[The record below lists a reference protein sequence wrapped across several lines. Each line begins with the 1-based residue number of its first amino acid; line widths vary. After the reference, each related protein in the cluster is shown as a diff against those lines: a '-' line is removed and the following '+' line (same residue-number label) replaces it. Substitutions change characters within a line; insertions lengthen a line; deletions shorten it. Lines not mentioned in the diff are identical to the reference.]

1 MLTFPLPIRRLALFA
16 AAAMVAAAQQPAVLD
31 VMAQELNRNFS
42 VLKEKAKPAPYFIG
56 YEVTDQ
62 ETRTVTA
69 SLGAMVGTSGGH
81 TRLLDVSVRVGS
93 PKLDN
98 YHVENGNRGNFT
110 SGRGVTVDDNA
121 LALQMR
127 LWGETDRVYRAA
139 VERLMRIQSSQQVK
153 VAAEDQSDDF
163 STEPPVEH
171 AGAPVKFRCDRAGW
185 TARLRTLSA
194 RFGKYPEVLTSSV
207 EVSCRAETHY
217 LATTEATRLAHGR
230 GYARIIIQS
239 HARAEDGSD
248 LSIGRYFDALD
259 ETGLPNDAVISQA
272 IDSVAAEL
280 AGLLHAPETEP
291 YSGPAILG
299 GKAAAVFFHEIFGHR
314 VEGERQ
320 KDESEGQTF
329 AKSLGKSVLPDFLS
343 VVFDPTRH
351 RFGETELNGWYDYD
365 SEGVPAQKVNVV
377 EHGILKGFL
386 LSRSSIRGFPHS
398 NGHGRR
404 EPGREVYSRQSNLI
418 VEASH
423 TVPDA
428 ELRRMLIEE
437 VKKLGKPYGLYFQEV
452 QGGFT
457 NTQRNSLQAFRVM
470 PIVVYRVYADGRKD
484 ELVRGANIVG
494 TPLAS
499 FSRIVAAGDKPEI
512 FNGYCGA
519 ASGWV
524 PVSAISPSLLVSEIE
539 VEKKPKSNDRPPLL
553 PAPGAAA
560 NQGVAQ

>member
-1 MLTFPLPIRRLALFA
+1 MPTFLLPMRRLALFG

-31 VMAQELNRNFS
+31 VMSQELNRNFS

-62 ETRTVTA
+62 ETRSITA
-69 SLGAMVGTSGGH
+69 SLGALVGASGMH
-81 TRLLDVSVRVGS
+81 ERQLDVSVRVGS

-98 YHVENGNRGNFT
+98 YHVENGNRGSFT
-110 SGRGVTVDDNA
+110 SGRGVALDDSTHS
-121 LALQMR
+121 LRMR
-127 LWGETDRVYRAA
+127 LWGETDRIYRAA
-139 VERLMRIQSSQQVK
+139 VERLIRIQSDQQVK

-163 STEPPVEH
+163 SSETPVVH
-171 AGAPVKFRCDRAGW
+171 AAAPVKFHCDQAGW
-185 TARLRTLSA
+185 TSRLRSLSA
-194 RFGKYPEVLTSSV
+194 RFGKYPEVLSSSV

-217 LATTEATRLAHGR
+217 LATTEGTRLVHGR

-239 HARAEDGSD
+239 HARAGDGSD
-248 LSIGRYFDALD
+248 LSIDRYFDAGD
-259 ETGLPNDAVISQA
+259 ETGLPDDAVVSRA
-272 IDSVAAEL
+272 IDGAAADL
-280 AGLLHAPETEP
+280 AALLHAPETEP
-291 YSGPAILG
+291 YTGPAILSG
-299 GKAAAVFFHEIFGHR
+299 AAAGVFFHEIFGHR

-365 SEGVPAQKVNVV
+365 SEGVPAQKVTVV
-377 EHGILKGFL
+377 EQGILKGFL
-386 LSRSSIRGFPHS
+386 LSRSPIRGFPHS

-418 VEASH
+418 VEAAH

-428 ELRRMLIEE
+428 ELRTMLIDA
-437 VKKLGKPYGLYFQEV
+437 VKKSGKPYGLYFQEV

-457 NTQRNSLQAFRVM
+457 NTSRNSLQAFRVM
-470 PIVVYRVYADGRKD
+470 PILVYRVYADGRKD

-499 FSRIVAAGDKPEI
+499 FAKIAAAGDKPGI

-524 PVSAISPSLLVSEIE
+524 PVSAISPALLVSDIE

-553 PAPGAAA
+553 AAPGSK
-560 NQGVAQ
+560 GVTQ